1 VDDVLYAVDE
11 SSPIVKKFMKRLKE
25 EIQWGSE
32 KDARE
37 GLTYCGRHYVQDSG
51 DFTVKV
57 DMIGYAKQLSTV
69 EMSRTR
75 RAEED
80 SPLTPKEHRA
90 LRGLGGQ
97 VAWLGRQGNPRPS
110 FRASRLAKRFATPT
124 VRDFKEA
131 NAVIRLA
138 KKLGTEE
145 VLTFSDAVDIK
156 DCVVMGVQ
164 DAAFDNIEDSG
175 SQGGKMLFLATKRIL
190 TDPGL
195 TPVVMMEW
203 ASGRIRRVVRS
214 TLAAEAYIMGEN
226 GEGVEFLRSLL
237 AELFMPDYTL
247 QNREKCEIRIPGLLG
262 TDARALH
269 DNLRKEGG
277 AVRDR
282 RLRLELN
289 LVRSLPNVAVKWIR
303 SEMMVADELTKELT
317 EEIHSYAR
325 LVRQTGLWTLAD
337 DTRAPPSRRK
347 RALVAPDKFEH
358 QERVEE
364 GPQFCV
370 DTLADDDDG
379 SWRSAKH

>member
-1 VDDVLYAVDE
+1 
-11 SSPIVKKFMKRLKE
+11 
-25 EIQWGSE
+25 
-32 KDARE
+32 
-37 GLTYCGRHYVQDSG
+37 
-51 DFTVKV
+51 
-57 DMIGYAKQLSTV
+57 MIGYAKQLSTV

-97 VAWLGRQGNPRPS
+97 VAWLGRQGNPRLS

-138 KKLGTEE
+138 KKLGSEE

-247 QNREKCEIRIPGLLG
+247 QNREKCEIRIPGLLV

-277 AVRDR
+277 AV
-282 RLRLELN
+282 
-289 LVRSLPNVAVKWIR
+289 
-303 SEMMVADELTKELT
+303 
-317 EEIHSYAR
+317 
-325 LVRQTGLWTLAD
+325 
-337 DTRAPPSRRK
+337 
-347 RALVAPDKFEH
+347 
-358 QERVEE
+358 
-364 GPQFCV
+364 
-370 DTLADDDDG
+370 
-379 SWRSAKH
+379 